1 MLRDMNAKHLLC
13 FLTALFLTAG
23 AQAMAAETKTTSVVF
38 SDASQTKKLTVS
50 VDQYSEEISG
60 DVLDNWISQKTSL
73 GFSVGY
79 KSEFENT
86 SYCPFDKFF
95 CDFTLKAGAR
105 NHMKLSAETTVDENS
120 IKAYL
125 EDLARKVN
133 RDPADAKF
141 TIENGKVT
149 TFAEAQNGL
158 TLDIEKNVEII
169 AETLASGTI
178 PEKVSLSYESK
189 KPEINYSE
197 VNNLGISSIIG
208 EGTSNFKGSPKNR
221 IHNIKVATDRY
232 NGVLIKPGEEFSF
245 VSILGEVDAEH
256 GYLPE
261 LVIKQGVTEPEF
273 GGGICQV
280 STTTFRAAIY
290 SGLKITAR
298 KNHAYPVS
306 YYNPQGMDSTVYVP
320 RPDLRFL
327 NNTPGYI
334 LIQTKIVGTQLTF
347 SFYGTDDG
355 RKTTIDGP
363 TITERKPDG
372 ALKAS
377 FTQHVFDKDG
387 KEIIN
392 DIFNSA
398 YASPY
403 KYPHPGGP
411 TLSVKPSNWSE
422 EEWKNYKK
430 MLKDMAKA
438 TETKAK
444 S

>member
-1 MLRDMNAKHLLC
+1 MNIKQYLYFFVAF
-13 FLTALFLTAG
+13 FLTITA
-23 AQAMAAETKTTSVVF
+23 APTIAAEDKMPVAINGADPIKT
-38 SDASQTKKLTVS
+38 LTVS
-50 VDQYSEEISG
+50 VDQYTEEISS
-60 DVLDNWISQKTSL
+60 NTTSKWIVQKSNL
-73 GFSVGY
+73 EFSPTY
-79 KSEFENT
+79 KTEFENIA
-86 SYCPFDKFF
+86 YCPVSEIF
-95 CDFTLKAGAR
+95 CDFSFPVSAKS
-105 NHMKLSAETTVDENS
+105 HLSLASQTVTDKEA

-133 RDPADAKF
+133 RDPMDAKF
-141 TIENGKVT
+141 TVTDGKVT
-149 TFAEAQNGL
+149 AFAEAQDGL
-158 TLDIEKNVEII
+158 TLDIDNNL
-169 AETLASGTI
+169 ETLLTAITTQPTS
-178 PEKVSLSYESK
+178 EKIALRYDAK

-208 EGTSNFKGSPKNR
+208 EGTSNFKGSPANR

-245 VSILGEVDAEH
+245 VSFLGEVDAEH

-280 STTTFRAAIY
+280 STTAFRAAIF

-306 YYNPQGMDSTVYVP
+306 YYNPQGMDSTVYIP

-327 NNTPGYI
+327 NNTPSYI
-334 LIQTKIVGTQLTF
+334 LIQTKIVGTVLTF

-355 RKTTIDGP
+355 RKTSIDGP
-363 TITERKPDG
+363 TITERQPDG

-377 FTQHVFDKDG
+377 FTQLVVAKDG
-387 KEIIN
+387 KEIIK
-392 DIFNSA
+392 DVFNSS

-411 TLSVKPSNWSE
+411 TLSVRPSNWSE

-430 MLKDMAKA
+430 TLSEIAKA
-438 TETKAK
+438 TAKTKP
-444 S
+444 